1 MSNIGYRNDDD
12 KVKRNAVFQDFFFF
26 FWRGGD
32 EWLFYHWAMEF
43 LSPQVLG
50 ELY

>member
-1 MSNIGYRNDDD
+1 MFNIGYRNDDD
-12 KVKRNAVFQDFFFF
+12 KVKRNAVFQDFFLG
-26 FWRGGD
+26 GGD
-32 EWLFYHWAMEF
+32 EWLFYHWAMGF

>member
-12 KVKRNAVFQDFFFF
+12 KVKRNAVFQDFFLGGG
-26 FWRGGD
+26 GGD
-32 EWLFYHWAMEF
+32 EWLFYHWAMGF

>member
-12 KVKRNAVFQDFFFF
+12 KVKRNAVFRIF
-26 FWRGGD
+26 FWGGG
-32 EWLFYHWAMEF
+32 EVYHWAMGF